1 MVELCH
7 GCQTAFDS
15 EHTKIRTESNQVFH
29 VICSPNYTVEPSNLV
44 TIIIMM
50 HTLKVHQVSL
60 VCAFL
65 KNCKPNSSQIISN
78 IPDIPDIPIP
88 YLNLTSKTS
97 IKREYKKW
105 KTLYYELTG
114 KHFYKIRSTSYF

>member
-1 MVELCH
+1 
-7 GCQTAFDS
+7 
-15 EHTKIRTESNQVFH
+15 
-29 VICSPNYTVEPSNLV
+29 
-44 TIIIMM
+44 MM
-50 HTLKVHQVSL
+50 HTLKIYQVSL

-65 KNCKPNSSQIISN
+65 KYCKPNSSQIISN
-78 IPDIPDIPIP
+78 MPDISIPNIPIP

-114 KHFYKIRSTSYF
+114 KHFYKIRNTSYF